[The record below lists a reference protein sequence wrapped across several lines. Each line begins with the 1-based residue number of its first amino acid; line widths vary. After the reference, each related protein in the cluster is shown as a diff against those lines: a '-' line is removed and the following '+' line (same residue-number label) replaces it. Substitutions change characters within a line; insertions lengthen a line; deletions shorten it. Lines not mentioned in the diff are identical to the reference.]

1 MVSLSDLYFLIYCTS
16 FLWGVVFLQTI
27 LLHYGNVVFFLVL
40 LANFVASSLGNDNMI
55 PNEGS
60 REGSG
65 LASPANKIK
74 INR

>member
-1 MVSLSDLYFLIYCTS
+1 MP
-16 FLWGVVFLQTI
+16 TI